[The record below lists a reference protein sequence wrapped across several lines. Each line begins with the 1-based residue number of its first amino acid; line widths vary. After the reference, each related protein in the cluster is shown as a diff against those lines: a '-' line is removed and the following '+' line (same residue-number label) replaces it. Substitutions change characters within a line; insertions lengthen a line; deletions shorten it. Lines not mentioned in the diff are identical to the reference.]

1 MDSVAPITL
10 FTCLVNQFGDSAIF
24 KMLKRLYGSQADG
37 YALYCTGS
45 GHSPVKRYFNVAVY
59 TTPFVKVDYF
69 VTTLFL

>member
-24 KMLKRLYGSQADG
+24 KMLKRLYRSHTGG

-45 GHSPVKRYFNVAVY
+45 GHSPVNVTVY
-59 TTPFVKVDYF
+59 TLRFLKVDYF